1 MHTQAQ
7 KIIDKFGGA
16 PRLATALN
24 CDVSA
29 IYKWNYEKE
38 KGGTDGLV
46 PSSTM
51 PAVLK
56 AADVLGIE
64 LTSEDLDPR

>member
-1 MHTQAQ
+1 MAKT
-7 KIIDKFGGA
+7 
-16 PRLATALN
+16 ATALS
-24 CDVSA
+24 CDVA
-29 IYKWNYEKE
+29 TIYKWTYPRD

-46 PSSTM
+46 PSSAM

-64 LTSEDLDPR
+64 LTSEDIDPREDA

>member
-1 MHTQAQ
+1 MFKQAQ
-7 KIIDKFGGA
+7 RIIDKFGGA
-16 PRLATALN
+16 PRLAMALN

-38 KGGTDGLV
+38 KGGTSGLV

-51 PAVLK
+51 PDVMN
-56 AADVLGIE
+56 AAEILGIE